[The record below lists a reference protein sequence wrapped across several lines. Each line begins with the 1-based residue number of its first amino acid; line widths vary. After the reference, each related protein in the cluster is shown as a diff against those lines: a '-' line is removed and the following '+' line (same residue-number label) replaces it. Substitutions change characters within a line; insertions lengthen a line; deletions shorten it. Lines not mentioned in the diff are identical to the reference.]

1 MRLTKP
7 RMPRQQIE
15 ITNKLGLHARASAK
29 LSQLASRFKSE
40 VWITRNGK
48 RVNAKSIMGVMMLAA
63 AKGSAVEIETSGA
76 DESDA
81 MAALAGLII
90 DKFGEGE

>member
-1 MRLTKP
+1 MQKRD
-7 RMPRQQIE
+7 IE

-29 LSQLASRFKSE
+29 ITQTATRFQCE
-40 VWITRNGK
+40 VNLLRNDR

-63 AKGSAVEIETSGA
+63 GKGITIQIETDGP
-76 DESDA
+76 DEADA
-81 MAALAGLII
+81 MQALVALIE

>member
-1 MRLTKP
+1 MQKRD
-7 RMPRQQIE
+7 IE
-15 ITNKLGLHARASAK
+15 IVNKLGLHARASAK
-29 LSQLASRFKSE
+29 LTQTATRFKCE
-40 VWITRNGK
+40 VNLERNGR

-63 AKGSAVEIETSGA
+63 GKGVTIQMETEGD

-81 MAALAGLII
+81 RVALVALIE

>member
-1 MRLTKP
+1 MQKRD
-7 RMPRQQIE
+7 IE

-29 LSQLASRFKSE
+29 LTQTATRFKCE
-40 VWITRNGK
+40 VILERNGR

-63 AKGSAVEIETSGA
+63 GKGVTIQIETDGE
-76 DESDA
+76 DEADA
-81 MAALAGLII
+81 MRDLVALIE

>member
-1 MRLTKP
+1 MQKQT
-7 RMPRQQIE
+7 IT

-29 LSQLASRFKSE
+29 LTKLAGSFPCQ
-40 VWITRNGK
+40 VWVSKGER

-63 AKGSAVEIETSGA
+63 GLSSEVELETEGEQEA
-76 DESDA
+76 EA
-81 MAALAGLII
+81 MQALVALFA